1 MAGTDSSRSQ
11 RRVLVYEDDEASG
24 LAFATMLRRAG
35 YEVRLATHFE
45 QALNALEDSNPPDLL
60 VADIV
65 APGGVNGLAMA
76 RMALMKC
83 PSIKVIHV
91 TGYSLPNVEALSL
104 GPVLRKPV
112 DDDRLLAEVQ
122 RLLDGQ

>member
-1 MAGTDSSRSQ
+1 MAATDSPPSQ

-24 LAFATMLRRAG
+24 LAFATVLRRAG
-35 YEVRLATHFE
+35 YEVRLASHFE
-45 QALNALEDSNPPDLL
+45 QALNALEDKNPPDLL

-65 APGGVNGLAMA
+65 TPGGVNGLAMA

-91 TGYSLPNVEALSL
+91 TGYSLPDVEALSL

-112 DDDRLLAEVQ
+112 DADALLAEVR
-122 RLLDGQ
+122 RLLDGE